1 MQHELERLFDAL
13 WQRSI
18 DIEREMCVF
27 SKTLFSHVFPTSF
40 KSQLSC
46 RLLNTSTHPNWSK
59 SHSRGCEEIHYSI
72 FHETLTFFLIVHTI
86 EQQNVSLS
94 HLICFPFFPL
104 LLFSSQP
111 KQQPR
116 QEEKNQMK
124 LLKTQPAHG
133 EERMGL
139 ERCVCSELQWVS
151 RSYSHFIVVVLQ
163 FTILSL
169 PFIFHLD
176 MMFHWVAI
184 KREEMCSNKN
194 VYKQAGEREADEWMN
209 QEAQLLLCRTGAR
222 SSKKM
227 SFLLSI

>member
-40 KSQLSC
+40 KSQLPC
-46 RLLNTSTHPNWSK
+46 RLVNTSTHPNWSK

-72 FHETLTFFLIVHTI
+72 FHETLTLNSSHNWTT
-86 EQQNVSLS
+86 ECLS
-94 HLICFPFFPL
+94 FTSDLFPFFLFFFSAHNPSSSLDRRKIKWNCWKRNRLTGKREWALNDVFVASYSEWADLILTL
-104 LLFSSQP
+104 LLSCY
-111 KQQPR
+111 
-116 QEEKNQMK
+116 N
-124 LLKTQPAHG
+124 
-133 EERMGL
+133 
-139 ERCVCSELQWVS
+139 
-151 RSYSHFIVVVLQ
+151 LQ
-163 FTILSL
+163 FSL
-169 PFIFHLD
+169 FLLYFTLIWCFIESQS
-176 MMFHWVAI
+176 
-184 KREEMCSNKN
+184 KGEEMCSNKN

-227 SFLLSI
+227 SFLLFI